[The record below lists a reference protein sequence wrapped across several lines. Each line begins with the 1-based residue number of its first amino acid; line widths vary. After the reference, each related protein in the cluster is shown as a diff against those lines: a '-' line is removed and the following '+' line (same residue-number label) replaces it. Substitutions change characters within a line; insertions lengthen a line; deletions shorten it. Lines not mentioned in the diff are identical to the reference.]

1 MLESG
6 ENQRKMFLF
15 DEVNFMM
22 NFQPQPRRLRFT
34 VDEYYKMIELGML
47 KDYEKA
53 EIIEGELIQK
63 IPIGKRHSA
72 VAEKLNETLRDELGK
87 SVSLRNQQPVRFGEY
102 NEPEPDLAVLQRRE
116 DFYSSDKPVPKDV
129 LLLIEVSDATL
140 KYDRDTKL
148 ALYAEAEIPE
158 VWIVNLPNDIIEIHQ
173 KPSNGIYQLT
183 KIFKRGEKIESEMLP
198 NLKLEVDKILF

>member
-1 MLESG
+1 
-6 ENQRKMFLF
+6 
-15 DEVNFMM
+15 MM
-22 NFQPQPRRLRFT
+22 NIQTQPQPRRLRFT

-47 KDYEKA
+47 RDYEKA

-63 IPIGKRHSA
+63 MPIGKRHSA
-72 VAEKLNETLRDELGK
+72 VVEKLNEILRDELGK

-116 DFYSSDKPVPKDV
+116 DFYSDNKPAPKDV

-158 VWIVNLPNDIIEIHQ
+158 VWIINLPNDIIEIHT
-173 KPSNGIYQLT
+173 KPSNSIYQLT
-183 KIFKRGEKIESEMLP
+183 KIFKCGEIIESEILP
-198 NLKLEVDKILF
+198 DLKPAVDKILF